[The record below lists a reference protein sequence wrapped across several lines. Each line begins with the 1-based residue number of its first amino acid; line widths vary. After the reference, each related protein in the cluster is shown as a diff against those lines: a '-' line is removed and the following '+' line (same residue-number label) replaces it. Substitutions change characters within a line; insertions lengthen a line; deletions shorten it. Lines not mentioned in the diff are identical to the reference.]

1 MMTGMKV
8 LVGDL
13 SLRKVSENDMLE
25 AKLSKW
31 AAAQPCCFDSRQRI
45 FNFLPLSKLLRAQDF
60 LLTLISSEANYQVL
74 F

>member
-25 AKLSKW
+25 AKLSK
-31 AAAQPCCFDSRQRI
+31 
-45 FNFLPLSKLLRAQDF
+45 
-60 LLTLISSEANYQVL
+60 
-74 F
+74 